1 MKRIFFASIFVFALI
16 VTMERISFAQKGSSP
31 QQDERRENERVAKAE
46 RTLAEAK
53 KEISAI
59 QKELQSEMG
68 SLERSQSALPQ
79 LKKKAREAREEAEV
93 RLGSKLGIP
102 EALKKVRQAGA
113 ALEEIADKLRE
124 QLHKTPTWIQAK
136 DAADQAKK
144 ARELLHDDIEN
155 VGNNIDD
162 KLKVLSVVIVK
173 PLELE
178 NEANAKAPQAIEA
191 TKRLSA
197 QQSELEKKRKLL
209 PTGEVEKDRK
219 VVQAVAEIEK
229 KEKEIADIDTKLRKS
244 RSEASKIQRRF
255 VDAEVSLQKAKAAD
269 AADSN
274 RPKKKNKK

>member
-1 MKRIFFASIFVFALI
+1 MKRIFFTSIFVFALI
-16 VTMERISFAQKGSSP
+16 VTMERISFAQKGSSQ

-53 KEISAI
+53 KELSAI

-68 SLERSQSALPQ
+68 SLERSKSALPQ

-178 NEANAKAPQAIEA
+178 NEAIAKAPQAIEA
-191 TKRLSA
+191 TKQLSA

-209 PTGEVEKDRK
+209 PTGEVEQDRK